1 MLLKKVNGIVLIL
14 FFMVTGANGQRH
26 RPEKPLE
33 VIHFHFNGS
42 QILIPITI
50 NYGKDT
56 LHFLFDSGCEINL
69 LSLPVASNLGL
80 KGSTDAGLSGW
91 SNEMTYMPQTQA
103 GSLDIGNVSIPDPE
117 FYMESLA
124 GSTMDGI
131 PVDGVIG
138 YDLLKRYIVKI
149 DFQHKEMTLYR
160 NENFHYPPGGEL
172 LKLGMNYRTPT
183 IQGTLVNNQG
193 QPFTSTYHVITGG
206 NFGLLLN
213 GKFVEKYAL
222 DKTLTITGKVTRQ
235 DLLQPITYTEC
246 IVPSFNTGNYKLR
259 QLSALYSPKV
269 NDTAPDKEIAGAI
282 GADVWKNFIMILNL
296 PEKELW
302 LAKSSR

>member
-1 MLLKKVNGIVLIL
+1 MLLQKINGIMLMWL
-14 FFMVTGANGQRH
+14 FMITGAYGQRLH
-26 RPEKPLE
+26 PEKPLE

-42 QILIPITI
+42 QILIPLTI
-50 NYGKDT
+50 NHGKDT

-69 LSLPVASNLGL
+69 LSLPVAGRMGL
-80 KGSTDAGLSGW
+80 NGGTDAGLSGW
-91 SNEMTYMPQTQA
+91 SNEMTYMPQTQTN
-103 GSLDIGNVSIPDPE
+103 SLNIGKISIPDPE
-117 FYMESLA
+117 FYLESLA
-124 GSTMDGI
+124 GATMDGI

-149 DFQHKEMTLYR
+149 DFQNKEMSFYPGGK
-160 NENFHYPPGGEL
+160 FHYPPGGEL

-183 IQGTLVNNQG
+183 VQGTLVNNQG
-193 QPFTSTYHVITGG
+193 QPFTSTYHLITGG

-222 DKTLTITGKVTRQ
+222 DKTLTITGKVTRH

-246 IVPSFNTGNYKLR
+246 IAPSFNAGNYKLY
-259 QLSALYSPKV
+259 QLPALYSSKV

-282 GADVWKNFIMILNL
+282 GAEVWKHFTMIINL

-302 LAKSSR
+302 LIRSK